1 MRLPGEKSTSLYD
14 CSKWERL
21 AAFQDAVKN
30 AGPTV
35 DSFDEILASQRMSI
49 ALRDARLA
57 LMVACNQPATKPTP
71 AEAKEDRRVEE
82 LITA

>member
-35 DSFDEILASQRMSI
+35 EIFDEILASQRMSI

-57 LMVACNQPATKPTP
+57 LMASQSACLP
-71 AEAKEDRRVEE
+71 RRS
-82 LITA
+82 LPLGFSPIHAPRDCC